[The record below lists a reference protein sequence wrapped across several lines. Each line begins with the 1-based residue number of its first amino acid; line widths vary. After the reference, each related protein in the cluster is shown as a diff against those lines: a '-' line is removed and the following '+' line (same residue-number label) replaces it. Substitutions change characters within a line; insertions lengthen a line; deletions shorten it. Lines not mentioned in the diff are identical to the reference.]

1 MDNDMPL
8 FRCLLTDAFCLYIPL
23 FCTWILLYARF
34 IVNENYMK
42 EIKTILT
49 EWFWF
54 PFLLLQISY
63 NCNIEFN
70 V

>member
-1 MDNDMPL
+1 
-8 FRCLLTDAFCLYIPL
+8 
-23 FCTWILLYARF
+23 
-34 IVNENYMK
+34 MK
-42 EIKTILT
+42 GIRLRMETKTILT

-63 NCNIEFN
+63 NCIIEFN

>member
-1 MDNDMPL
+1 MKG
-8 FRCLLTDAFCLYIPL
+8 
-23 FCTWILLYARF
+23 ILLRM
-34 IVNENYMK
+34 ET
-42 EIKTILT
+42 KTILT

>member
-1 MDNDMPL
+1 ME
-8 FRCLLTDAFCLYIPL
+8 T
-23 FCTWILLYARF
+23 
-34 IVNENYMK
+34 
-42 EIKTILT
+42 KTILT

-54 PFLLLQISY
+54 PFLLLQMLQISY